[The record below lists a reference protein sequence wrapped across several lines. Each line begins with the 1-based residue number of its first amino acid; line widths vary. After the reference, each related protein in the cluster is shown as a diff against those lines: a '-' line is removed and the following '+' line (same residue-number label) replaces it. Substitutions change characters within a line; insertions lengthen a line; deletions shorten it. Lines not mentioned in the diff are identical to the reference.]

1 MEKNGRTLCSPSLF
15 VFALHILCR
24 VPNQQEPLL
33 PLPNLL
39 SMNTQSRTL
48 VALDV
53 DTAEKAL
60 ALAKTLAG
68 EVAGYKVGLELINA
82 AGFGFLDQLKAQ
94 LGPDAK
100 TFYDCKFHD
109 IPNTV
114 LGAAKAAAK
123 RGVWMLNV
131 HASGGSAMM
140 SAAVQGAKEGADAAE
155 VPKPLVI
162 AVSVLTSISP
172 EVLRDEI
179 GVARSVTEQVIHL
192 ARLAQDSG
200 CDGLV
205 ASPHEIQAI
214 RTACGP
220 DFVLVIP
227 GVRPAGAAHGDQK
240 RVMTPGE
247 AVSAGAHYIVV
258 GRPITAS
265 PNPREAAEAINRE
278 TDESHA
284 S

>member
-1 MEKNGRTLCSPSLF
+1 MT
-15 VFALHILCR
+15 
-24 VPNQQEPLL
+24 
-33 PLPNLL
+33 
-39 SMNTQSRTL
+39 TQSKIL
-48 VALDV
+48 VPLDV

-60 ALAKTLAG
+60 ALAKTLTG
-68 EVAGYKVGLELINA
+68 KVAGYKVGLELINA
-82 AGFGFLDQLKAQ
+82 AGFGFLDALKAQ

-100 TFYDCKFHD
+100 IFYDCKFHD

-114 LGAAKAAAK
+114 LGATRAAAK
-123 RGVWMLNV
+123 RGIWMLNV

-140 SAAVQGAKEGADAAE
+140 RAAVQGAKEGADAAG

-172 EVLRDEI
+172 EILRDEM
-179 GVARSVTEQVIHL
+179 GVSRSVTEQVVHL

-205 ASPHEIQAI
+205 ASPHEIEAV
-214 RTACGP
+214 RAACGP

-227 GVRPAGAAHGDQK
+227 GVRPAGVAPNDQK
-240 RVMTPGE
+240 RVMTPAE
-247 AVSAGAHYIVV
+247 AVAAGAHYIVV

-278 TDESHA
+278 TDNKETDKSHA
-284 S
+284 C

>member
-1 MEKNGRTLCSPSLF
+1 
-15 VFALHILCR
+15 
-24 VPNQQEPLL
+24 
-33 PLPNLL
+33 
-39 SMNTQSRTL
+39 MNTHSKTL
-48 VALDV
+48 VPLDV

-60 ALAKTLAG
+60 ALARMLAG

-82 AGFGFLDQLKAQ
+82 AGFGLLEELKAQ
-94 LGPDAK
+94 AGADAK
-100 TFYDCKFHD
+100 IFYDCKFHD

-114 LGAAKAAAK
+114 LGASKAAAR
-123 RGVWMLNV
+123 RGVWMLNI

-140 SAAVQGAKEGADAAE
+140 AAAVQGATEGADAAG

-162 AVSVLTSISP
+162 AVSVLTSISA
-172 EVLRDEI
+172 EILRDEL
-179 GVARSVTEQVIHL
+179 GVSRPVTEQVVHL

-205 ASPHEIQAI
+205 ASPHEIKAVQD
-214 RTACGP
+214 ACGP

-227 GVRPAGAAHGDQK
+227 GVRPVGAALGDQK

-247 AVSAGAHYIVV
+247 AVKAGAHYIVV
-258 GRPITAS
+258 GRPITAAS
-265 PNPREAAEAINRE
+265 DPREAAAAINRE
-278 TDESHA
+278 TSSRETKDEA

>member
-1 MEKNGRTLCSPSLF
+1 MTGFSPQSAELT
-15 VFALHILCR
+15 
-24 VPNQQEPLL
+24 P
-33 PLPNLL
+33 
-39 SMNTQSRTL
+39 MNTHSKTL

-60 ALAKTLAG
+60 ALAETLAG

-82 AGFGFLDQLKAQ
+82 AGFGLLDDLKAQ
-94 LGPDAK
+94 AGQDAK
-100 TFYDCKFHD
+100 IFYDCKFHD

-114 LGAAKAAAK
+114 LGASRAAAR

-140 SAAVQGAKEGADAAE
+140 QAAALGATEGADAAG

-162 AVSVLTSISP
+162 AVSVLTSISAGM
-172 EVLRDEI
+172 LREEL
-179 GVARSVTEQVIHL
+179 GVSRPMTEQVVHL

-205 ASPHEIQAI
+205 ASPHEIEAV
-214 RTACGP
+214 RDACGP
-220 DFVLVIP
+220 EFVLVIP
-227 GVRPAGAAHGDQK
+227 GVRPTGAAAGDQK

-247 AVSAGAHYIVV
+247 AVRAGAHYIVV

-265 PNPREAAEAINRE
+265 ADPRKAAAAINRE
-278 TDESHA
+278 TR
-284 S
+284 

>member
-1 MEKNGRTLCSPSLF
+1 
-15 VFALHILCR
+15 
-24 VPNQQEPLL
+24 
-33 PLPNLL
+33 
-39 SMNTQSRTL
+39 MNTQSKIL

-53 DTAEKAL
+53 DTVEKAL
-60 ALAKTLAG
+60 TLAKMLAG

-82 AGFGFLDQLKAQ
+82 VGFGLLDALKEQ
-94 LGPDAK
+94 VGPDSK
-100 TFYDCKFHD
+100 IFYDCKFHD

-114 LGAAKAAAK
+114 LGASKAAAK

-140 SAAVQGAKEGADAAE
+140 QAAVQGAKEGADAAG

-172 EVLRDEI
+172 EVLRDEL
-179 GVARSVTEQVIHL
+179 GVARSVTEQVVHL
-192 ARLAQDSG
+192 ARLAQSSG

-205 ASPHEIQAI
+205 ASPHEIEAI
-214 RTACGP
+214 REVCGP
-220 DFVLVIP
+220 DFMLVIP
-227 GVRPAGAAHGDQK
+227 GVRPAGAALGDQK

-247 AVSAGAHYIVV
+247 AVAAGAHYIVV

-265 PNPREAAEAINRE
+265 PSPREAAAAINRE
-278 TDESHA
+278 TNESHA

>member
-1 MEKNGRTLCSPSLF
+1 
-15 VFALHILCR
+15 
-24 VPNQQEPLL
+24 
-33 PLPNLL
+33 
-39 SMNTQSRTL
+39 MNTHSKTL

-82 AGFGFLDQLKAQ
+82 AGFGLFDELKAQ
-94 LGPDAK
+94 AGADAK
-100 TFYDCKFHD
+100 VFYDCKFHD

-114 LGAAKAAAK
+114 LGASRAVAR
-123 RGVWMLNV
+123 RGVWMLNI

-140 SAAVQGAKEGADAAE
+140 KAAVQGATEGADAAG

-162 AVSVLTSISP
+162 AVSVLTSISA
-172 EVLRDEI
+172 EVLRDEL
-179 GVARSVTEQVIHL
+179 GVSRPVTEQVVHL

-205 ASPHEIQAI
+205 ASPHEIKAVQD
-214 RTACGP
+214 ACGP

-227 GVRPAGAAHGDQK
+227 GVRPAGAELGDQK

-247 AVSAGAHYIVV
+247 AVRAGAHYIVV
-258 GRPITAS
+258 GRPITAAAD
-265 PNPREAAEAINRE
+265 PRTAAAAINRE
-278 TDESHA
+278 TRNEA